1 MLREQRGLVQAS
13 VGCHFTIAFI
23 AANSIFS
30 VLPKKLF
37 ADSFRFIDSTI
48 VLSVS
53 SQCRDGGGQL

>member
-1 MLREQRGLVQAS
+1 MQAS

-23 AANSIFS
+23 AAYSIFS